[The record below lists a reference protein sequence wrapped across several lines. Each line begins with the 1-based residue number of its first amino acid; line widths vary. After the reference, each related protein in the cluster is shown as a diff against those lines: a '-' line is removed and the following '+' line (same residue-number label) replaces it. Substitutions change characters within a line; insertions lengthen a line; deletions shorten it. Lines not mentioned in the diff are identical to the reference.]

1 MSKLTQMT
9 GPIAVSVA
17 FVIELTLVPLL
28 LPAIQEEF
36 ALTVLQLA
44 WVFNFYGI
52 AVAIGVLLSGWLGD
66 LFETESVFAV
76 GVSLFAA
83 GSIFAAL
90 SDSYVALIAAR
101 TVQGFGAGCFS
112 PLVPILLT
120 RVVPKRPGKVLIVWG
135 SLTGYTA
142 SMAPLIYGNLLN
154 GPQWRLAFFGFA
166 VISVIALLLLL
177 VSQRV
182 KRVPRP
188 ARTAMN
194 LQALLQSRDLW
205 RVYGYIFATY
215 GSITYYLFNLPLWL
229 SDAGFTPEL
238 IAITLSSMWLSFS
251 VMSTILRNLVDQPHV
266 RFIMLAAPVLISA
279 GFALAFLRNDP
290 VSVLL
295 ATVLIGAS
303 LACSNSPSTQ
313 LVLGFAPKG
322 MSSTAAS
329 LDITFARL
337 GGVASVAILA
347 ASDFGYAV
355 VAVFMMSIFAFLVGQ
370 SATRRHLVNHF
381 GT

>member
-1 MSKLTQMT
+1 MT

-17 FVIELTLVPLL
+17 FVIELTLVPFL

-36 ALTVLQLA
+36 ALSVVQLA
-44 WVFNFYGI
+44 WVFNFYGV
-52 AVAIGVLLSGWLGD
+52 AVAVGVLSSGWLGD

-83 GSIFAAL
+83 GSMFAGL
-90 SDSYVALIAAR
+90 SDSYGELIAAR
-101 TVQGFGAGCFS
+101 TIQGFGAGFFS

-120 RVVPKRPGKVLIVWG
+120 RVAPTRPGKVLIVWG

-142 SMAPLIYGNLLN
+142 SMAPLIYGNILD
-154 GPQWRLAFFGFA
+154 GQQWRLAFFGFSM
-166 VISVIALLLLL
+166 ISVIALALLFL
-177 VSQRV
+177 S
-182 KRVPRP
+182 PR
-188 ARTAMN
+188 ARRAPRTIKTTLN
-194 LQALLQSRDLW
+194 LAALLQSRDLW
-205 RVYGYIFATY
+205 KVYGYIFATY

-229 SDAGFTPEL
+229 AGIDYSSEL
-238 IAITLSSMWLSFS
+238 IAVTLSAMWLSFS
-251 VMSTILRNLVDQPHV
+251 VMSTVLRNLVDQPHV
-266 RFIMLAAPVLISA
+266 RSIVLAAPILISA
-279 GFALAFLRNDP
+279 GFALIFLRDDP
-290 VSVLL
+290 ASVLF

-313 LVLGFAPKG
+313 LVLGFAPEG

-337 GGVASVAILA
+337 GGVVSVAILA

-355 VAVFMMSIFAFLVGQ
+355 LAIFMMSGFAYLVALF
-370 SATRRHLVNHF
+370 ATRNHILKQF
-381 GT
+381 QTEGADA